1 MLPSICAG
9 LNIHVKDQDH
19 LNLRVILVINR
30 FIEKYVLY
38 FTEMTSAPSSSV
50 LFTDYQYMT
59 IDMSNSSVLVL
70 ESFVLTGRERVIFG
84 Q

>member
-19 LNLRVILVINR
+19 LNMVAMLIINR

-38 FTEMTSAPSSSV
+38 FTEVTSAPSSSV

-59 IDMSNSSVLVL
+59 TDMSISSVLVS
-70 ESFVLTGRERVIFG
+70 ESFVLLAGKG
-84 Q
+84 

>member
-1 MLPSICAG
+1 MVAMLI
-9 LNIHVKDQDH
+9 
-19 LNLRVILVINR
+19 INR

-70 ESFVLTGRERVIFG
+70 ESFVLTGMERVIFG

>member
-19 LNLRVILVINR
+19 LNMVAMLIINR

-38 FTEMTSAPSSSV
+38 FTEVTSAPSSSV

-70 ESFVLTGRERVIFG
+70 ESFVLTGMERVIFG

>member
-1 MLPSICAG
+1 MVAMLI
-9 LNIHVKDQDH
+9 
-19 LNLRVILVINR
+19 INR

>member
-70 ESFVLTGRERVIFG
+70 ESFVLTGMERVIFG